1 MIIHYK
7 NAIIKYTTSVYEPS
21 EDSYLLAEA
30 ALSEIKGSE
39 RVLEVGCGSGIISA
53 VIKANT
59 KAAITGID
67 INPYAA
73 ACTKENGVDVIIGD
87 LLSCIKGKF
96 DIIIFNPP
104 YLQDIK
110 EKIAGDKITKN
121 WINVAL
127 DGGDDG
133 RRIIYRFLEEAGSRL
148 VENGRVLMVVSS
160 LTGIDEVSSKM
171 RSLNYIVGEKCQER
185 FMFEQLAVLSGTK
198 RGGV

>member
-7 NAIIKYTTSVYEPS
+7 NAVIKYKTSVYEPS
-21 EDSYLLAEA
+21 EDSYLLAGA
-30 ALSEIKGSE
+30 ALSEIKDKE
-39 RVLEVGCGSGIISA
+39 RILEVGCGSGIISA

-87 LLSCIKGKF
+87 LLSCVKGKF

-104 YLQDIK
+104 YLPEIK

-133 RRIIYRFLEEAGSRL
+133 RRIISRFLEEAGSRL
-148 VENGRVLMVVSS
+148 VDNGRILMVVSS
-160 LTGIDEVSSKM
+160 LAGIDEVKAKM
-171 RSLNYIVGEKCQER
+171 RSLNYIVEEKGQER
-185 FMFEQLAVLSGTK
+185 FMFEKLAVLSGTK
-198 RGGV
+198 RGGF

>member
-7 NAIIKYTTSVYEPS
+7 NAIIKYTTSVYAPS
-21 EDSYLLAEA
+21 EDSFLLAEA
-30 ALSEIKGSE
+30 ALSEVKDRE
-39 RVLEVGCGSGIISA
+39 RILEVGCGSGIIST

-59 KAAITGID
+59 KAKITGID

-104 YLQDIK
+104 YLPDIE
-110 EKIAGDKITKN
+110 EKIAGDKIAKN

-133 RRIIYRFLEEAGSRL
+133 RRIIFRFLEEAGSRL
-148 VENGRVLMVVSS
+148 AEKGRIIILVSS
-160 LTGIDEVSSKM
+160 LTGIEEVKSMM
-171 RSLNYIVGEKCQER
+171 RSLNYAVKEIAHER
-185 FMFEQLAVLSGTK
+185 FMFEQLTVLSGTK
-198 RGGV
+198 RQGF

>member
-7 NAIIKYTTSVYEPS
+7 NAVIKYTTSVYEPS

-30 ALSEIKGSE
+30 ALSEIKDKE
-39 RVLEVGCGSGIISA
+39 RVLEVGCGSGVISA

-59 KAAITGID
+59 KAKITGID

-87 LLSCIKGKF
+87 LLSCIRGKF

-104 YLQDIK
+104 YLPDIK
-110 EKIAGDKITKN
+110 EKIAGDKITKD

-133 RRIIYRFLEEAGSRL
+133 RRIIFRFLEEAGSRL
-148 VENGRVLMVVSS
+148 VENGRILMVVSS
-160 LTGIDEVSSKM
+160 LTGIEEVSSKM
-171 RSLNYIVGEKCQER
+171 RSLNYIVGEKGRER